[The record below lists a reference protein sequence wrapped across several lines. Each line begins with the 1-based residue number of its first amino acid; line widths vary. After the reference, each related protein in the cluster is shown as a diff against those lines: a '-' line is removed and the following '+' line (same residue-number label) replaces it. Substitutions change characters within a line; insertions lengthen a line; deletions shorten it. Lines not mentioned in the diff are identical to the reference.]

1 MRPKI
6 PMPNLLRHLK
16 DQSQIMVYRKPQGLG
31 QRHLD
36 TKKRN
41 KPYKSPVIA
50 FGRPHWLIDGED

>member
-1 MRPKI
+1 
-6 PMPNLLRHLK
+6 MPNLFRHLR
-16 DQSQIMVYRKPQGLG
+16 DQSQIMIYRKPQGLG